1 MGSGAPP
8 TESRPVKG
16 LDQVPELF
24 PDQLVQQNT
33 IKAMVHRDLY
43 GSLVIAW
50 DPSGSPRGVRRY
62 VVGAVLHRK
71 RVERLRGQWRPGASA
86 GWAVELHLPRADL

>member
-33 IKAMVHRDLY
+33 IKARSMGTCMEV
-43 GSLVIAW
+43 
-50 DPSGSPRGVRRY
+50 
-62 VVGAVLHRK
+62 
-71 RVERLRGQWRPGASA
+71 
-86 GWAVELHLPRADL
+86 